1 MGSNAQQFCL
11 KWNNHQANMLSVF
24 DRLLSNKS
32 LVDVTIGCEGR
43 QVKAHKVVLSA
54 CSPFFENLFTEN
66 PCKHPIVILKDI
78 RYADLKALV
87 EFMYK
92 GEVNVVQEQ
101 LPTLLKTAEALKI
114 KGLAEVTGEG
124 KSEDKPHASVTPRP
138 ESPGSRRKRQR
149 VRRKSTDSA
158 GGHSDS
164 EESVPK
170 ASRTEHDDSSMD
182 GATSL
187 DDGSQA
193 SLQHSQTPSQA
204 SGQARGEKE
213 TSNVQSNAATV
224 NNSSSSAPANNG
236 NSTTNGPNSSSKD
249 ADFEPT
255 RLLEASMTT
264 DHGTDNSTDMN
275 NSTGP
280 DNPLIPDGLDIKPI
294 ITLEEGATPTGAIVP
309 ASAAT
314 SLPTGTDAISSLFP
328 QGTGATALPGTSYQA
343 SPQSHGTQADVVT
356 VAAATAVAGSAAL
369 RLSIARLADEELE
382 TMEIPVDP
390 PLDLAVAI
398 GSGDNCNAV
407 YHAIAQCF
415 RKDERCFVCCYCTNS
430 YSQLTQ
436 LLLHL
441 QMHPGR
447 RPYRCHACGQAY
459 KTWNNLDSH
468 RMMTHERGLYTCDKC
483 SYKTQWGSEFSFH
496 VDNEC

>member
-1 MGSNAQQFCL
+1 M
-11 KWNNHQANMLSVF
+11 VF
-24 DRLLSNKS
+24 
-32 LVDVTIGCEGR
+32 LVDFL
-43 QVKAHKVVLSA
+43 HPD
-54 CSPFFENLFTEN
+54 SPDIRSIDPITV
-66 PCKHPIVILKDI
+66 IVIGI
-78 RYADLKALV
+78 
-87 EFMYK
+87 
-92 GEVNVVQEQ
+92 
-101 LPTLLKTAEALKI
+101 
-114 KGLAEVTGEG
+114 
-124 KSEDKPHASVTPRP
+124 
-138 ESPGSRRKRQR
+138 
-149 VRRKSTDSA
+149 
-158 GGHSDS
+158 
-164 EESVPK
+164 
-170 ASRTEHDDSSMD
+170 
-182 GATSL
+182 
-187 DDGSQA
+187 
-193 SLQHSQTPSQA
+193 
-204 SGQARGEKE
+204 
-213 TSNVQSNAATV
+213 
-224 NNSSSSAPANNG
+224 
-236 NSTTNGPNSSSKD
+236 
-249 ADFEPT
+249 
-255 RLLEASMTT
+255 
-264 DHGTDNSTDMN
+264 
-275 NSTGP
+275 
-280 DNPLIPDGLDIKPI
+280 
-294 ITLEEGATPTGAIVP
+294 
-309 ASAAT
+309 
-314 SLPTGTDAISSLFP
+314 FP
-328 QGTGATALPGTSYQA
+328 
-343 SPQSHGTQADVVT
+343 GTQADVVT